1 MYHTK
6 TEKEVFEE
14 FKTGPKGLT
23 TSQVETNFGKYG
35 KNEIKKTHKFQPIKI
50 FLQQFTSF
58 LIYVLLIAAVISF
71 LLGHKI
77 DAIVIMA
84 IVILNSV
91 IGFFQQFRAEKAVQ
105 GLKKL
110 LVQKSRVIRDGK
122 YLEIPSKELVPGD
135 IVLYEAGD
143 KINADSRIFEAKN
156 LQTNEAALTGESLP
170 ILKTEKALA
179 KEIILAKRTNMLF
192 AGTQIVK
199 GTAKAIIVSTG
210 MQTEFGKI
218 AGELQEIKIQ
228 KTPMQKRLDVF
239 SKQLSF
245 IIIGMVL
252 IFFLLGVFRNIDPLE
267 TFMVAVTLAVG
278 AIPEGLPAVLAMAF
292 AIASNLMSKQNVIV
306 RRLPAVESLGSV
318 TTICTDKTG
327 TLTKEEMHI
336 QEIFSNNKL
345 FNKKLKNLFLG
356 ERKIDVKENE
366 NISKL
371 IKTSILCN
379 NSKFEII
386 DKSLKFFGDP
396 TEISLLATSLDF
408 GFNKKILTEEFP
420 TIEKIEFDGERKMMS
435 VLRKNKRG
443 ATLYSKGAIE
453 KILEKSTHELINNK
467 SRVLTP
473 GRKKIL
479 LMNSQEMEKK
489 ALRVLAFAYKEV
501 RNENKIS
508 EDNLIF
514 LGFAGMIDPPRS
526 EVKEAITACKDAGIK
541 IKMITGDAKLTAMAI
556 AQEIGITGNTL
567 TGSELEKINDE
578 ELSKIISEI
587 GIFARTTHNQKLR
600 IAKILQANGEVVA
613 MTGDGINDVLALKSA
628 DIGIAMG
635 KRGTDVAREVSDLVL
650 IDDNFASIVGGV
662 REGRK
667 TYDNIKKFTK
677 YMLSV
682 NFSTIAL
689 VSLLTIFGMPLPI
702 LPLQIL
708 WKNLITD
715 SFPALTLVFNKGE
728 EVMNSK
734 PRKEKSLL
742 SGIWKFIIFAGLLN
756 FTVELI
762 GYLFGTFNSYDLN
775 LIRTMVLTIGI
786 VFELLFVYTCRSESS
801 LTKIGIFS
809 NKWLNYAT
817 LLGLS
822 LHMVLLYTPLANVF
836 GVVPLGLNNWI
847 MVILLGIVGVVV
859 FELKKYFNHKVI
871 K

>member
-1 MYHTK
+1 
-6 TEKEVFEE
+6 
-14 FKTGPKGLT
+14 
-23 TSQVETNFGKYG
+23 
-35 KNEIKKTHKFQPIKI
+35 
-50 FLQQFTSF
+50 
-58 LIYVLLIAAVISF
+58 
-71 LLGHKI
+71 
-77 DAIVIMA
+77 
-84 IVILNSV
+84 
-91 IGFFQQFRAEKAVQ
+91 
-105 GLKKL
+105 
-110 LVQKSRVIRDGK
+110 
-122 YLEIPSKELVPGD
+122 
-135 IVLYEAGD
+135 
-143 KINADSRIFEAKN
+143 
-156 LQTNEAALTGESLP
+156 
-170 ILKTEKALA
+170 
-179 KEIILAKRTNMLF
+179 
-192 AGTQIVK
+192 
-199 GTAKAIIVSTG
+199 
-210 MQTEFGKI
+210 
-218 AGELQEIKIQ
+218 
-228 KTPMQKRLDVF
+228 
-239 SKQLSF
+239 
-245 IIIGMVL
+245 
-252 IFFLLGVFRNIDPLE
+252 
-267 TFMVAVTLAVG
+267 
-278 AIPEGLPAVLAMAF
+278 
-292 AIASNLMSKQNVIV
+292 
-306 RRLPAVESLGSV
+306 
-318 TTICTDKTG
+318 
-327 TLTKEEMHI
+327 
-336 QEIFSNNKL
+336 
-345 FNKKLKNLFLG
+345 
-356 ERKIDVKENE
+356 
-366 NISKL
+366 
-371 IKTSILCN
+371 
-379 NSKFEII
+379 
-386 DKSLKFFGDP
+386 
-396 TEISLLATSLDF
+396 
-408 GFNKKILTEEFP
+408 
-420 TIEKIEFDGERKMMS
+420 MMS

-587 GIFARTTHNQKLR
+587 GIFARTTPNQKLR

-715 SFPALTLVFNKGE
+715 SFPALTLVFEKGE